1 MYMNLKPNKHKRI
14 SFNTT
19 TVASLGFIGPPLNS
33 APPPIFIFL
42 LRSPAPNYFG
52 LKSLGPTLIL
62 GAGGGAATMLGQYL
76 TLTSGVISW
85 VEEEHEIMSDEAFFK
100 TFTSEKHPVFK
111 N

>member
-14 SFNTT
+14 
-19 TVASLGFIGPPLNS
+19 
-33 APPPIFIFL
+33 
-42 LRSPAPNYFG
+42 G
-52 LKSLGPTLIL
+52 LKSLGPTLII
-62 GAGGGAATMLGQYL
+62 GGAATMLGQYL

-100 TFTSEKHPVFK
+100 TFTSEKHPVFR